1 MQTNM
6 NLLKGKIREHGLT
19 QSDVATRIGMDSSTF
34 SRKVSADGLKFTVG
48 EMHSIA
54 AVLSL
59 TNDECRD
66 IFCPKTRNNAR
77 IGLGRLKEV
86 NRSDSVRNLI
96 YVAYCRC
103 RMHCYEKKV
112 RTPNG
117 TQLMLLECVFSPLS

>member
-34 SRKVSADGLKFTVG
+34 SKKVSADGLKFTVG

-66 IFCPKTRNNAR
+66 IFLPEN
-77 IGLGRLKEV
+77 
-86 NRSDSVRNLI
+86 S
-96 YVAYCRC
+96 
-103 RMHCYEKKV
+103 
-112 RTPNG
+112 
-117 TQLMLLECVFSPLS
+117 Q